1 MATNVRA
8 ITNSDKTSVCSSLGV
23 SGDLQLCGMT
33 SAGGLK
39 VQNNVY
45 MAINA
50 GWSNAKGLINGW
62 ESGTGAYDNIKNNLQ
77 DFKDYIISKS
87 QSAGIDPYFIVA
99 LFAIESSGNPWDD
112 NGSYHGLGQTA
123 KKSTPSGDNLEQ
135 CKGQV
140 DVSIAEYVSKAK
152 TVGVNATNYFVVAM
166 SYNAGEALFL
176 NKGYLDASN
185 PSYQDLVNKTPSY
198 CQSVLGVN
206 TDAKKYEIQAYYPK
220 LLAARQCLAV
230 HKFLGDVSTVSGNIK
245 TKKDFE
251 TNEETDW
258 LLDPSDD
265 ERKYGINIY
274 EGQQPLIKFSTKNG
288 IDESGTAVEAL
299 KKYSE
304 FLYYLLNS
312 EVSTASV
319 QCLSMPWIRPG
330 FNVWYDPLYA
340 DRVYYCMAVQH
351 QGDPQSGART
361 SLSLVLGRPSSV
373 FVNDKDKFGS
383 LNDENW
389 NVLISEMIDKYRV
402 SKFGDTLDTSS
413 EFNAV
418 KDATKAYY
426 SSESFETVSAEH
438 SEFHK
443 ELYGK
448 GVGTSPLPDSVDKNK
463 IFSGEYTKAQIE
475 SQLAA
480 LYGNAPSVIKD
491 RVSKLKEVVAA
502 ADEYI
507 ETYHLLEHHTN

>member
-8 ITNSDKTSVCSSLGV
+8 ITSSDRQSVYSSLGV
-23 SGDLQLCGMT
+23 DGSQELCGYT
-33 SAGGLK
+33 RVNGYSI
-39 VQNNVY
+39 NNTVDI
-45 MAINA
+45 AITV
-50 GWSNAKGLINGW
+50 GWTNAKGLITNW
-62 ESGTGAYDNIKNNLQ
+62 ESGGGNCQKINENLDNFKN
-77 DFKDYIISKS
+77 YIISK
-87 QSAGIDPYFIVA
+87 ATGVGMDPYFLLA
-99 LFAIESSGNPWDD
+99 LIAIESSGDPCSGQN
-112 NGSYHGLGQTA
+112 NRYKGLGQNELA
-123 KKSTPSGDNLEQ
+123 SVDSSYESCQ
-135 CKGQV
+135 EQV
-140 DVSIAEYVSKAK
+140 DAAANECVAKAK
-152 TVGVNATNYFVVAM
+152 AVKQSVTNYFAVAM
-166 SYNAGEALFL
+166 AYNAGQGLFL
-176 NKGYLDASN
+176 NDGYLDASK
-185 PSYQDLVNKTPSY
+185 PSYPDLIEKAPGY
-198 CQSVLGVN
+198 CKSVLKTD
-206 TDAKKYEIQAYYPK
+206 TDAKKYEIQAYFPK
-220 LLAARQCLAV
+220 LLSARQCLAV
-230 HKFLGDVSTVSGNIK
+230 HKFLGDVSAVSGNIK

-351 QGDPQSGART
+351 QGDPHSGART

-373 FVNDKDKFGS
+373 FVNDRDRFGS
-383 LNDENW
+383 LKDENW

-480 LYGNAPSVIKD
+480 LYGNAPSVIRD
-491 RVSKLKEVVAA
+491 RISKLKEVVAA